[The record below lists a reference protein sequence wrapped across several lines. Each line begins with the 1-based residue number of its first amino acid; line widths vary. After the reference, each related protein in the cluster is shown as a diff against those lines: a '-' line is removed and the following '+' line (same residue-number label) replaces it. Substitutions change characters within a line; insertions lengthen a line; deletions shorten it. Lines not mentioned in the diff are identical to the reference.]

1 MPGNT
6 KRRRRKHRGTKTGK
20 IETRGKTTPRN
31 RQEAMNRA
39 RNQGKRAPDRRDSP
53 PTWRG
58 AMLRGGFFAVLL
70 FPIALLFGQEPAA
83 AAILTVIA
91 AIFYVPLGFYT
102 DQFFY
107 KRRMQKLAA
116 ERQAKKA
123 ARGKPKGGG

>member
-6 KRRRRKHRGTKTGK
+6 KRRQRKHRGTKTGK
-20 IETRGKTTPRN
+20 IETRGKTTPKN
-31 RQEAMNRA
+31 RQEAMARA
-39 RNQGKRAPDRRDSP
+39 RSQGKRGPDRRDQP

-58 AMLRGGFFAVLL
+58 AIMRGGFFAVLL
-70 FPIALLFGQEPAA
+70 FPIAILFGQSAPA

-107 KRRMQKLAA
+107 NRRVKKLAA

-123 ARGKPKGGG
+123 ARGKKAE

>member
-31 RQEAMNRA
+31 RQDAMNRA
-39 RNQGKRAPDRRDSP
+39 RNQGKRQPDRRDQP

-58 AMLRGGFFAVLL
+58 AIMRGGFFAVLL
-70 FPIALLFGQEPAA
+70 FPIAMLFGQPVGAA
-83 AAILTVIA
+83 LVLTVIA
-91 AIFYVPLGFYT
+91 AFFYVPLGFYT

-107 KRRMQKLAA
+107 KRRMAKLAA
-116 ERQAKKA
+116 ERQAKKQ
-123 ARGKPKGGG
+123 ARGKPKAE

>member
-31 RQEAMNRA
+31 RQDAMNRA
-39 RNQGKRAPDRRDSP
+39 RNQGKRAPDRRDQP

-58 AMLRGGFFAVLL
+58 AMIRGGFFAVLL

-83 AAILTVIA
+83 AAVLTVIA
-91 AIFYVPLGFYT
+91 AIFYVPLGYYT
-102 DQFFY
+102 DNFFY
-107 KRRMQKLAA
+107 QRRMRKLAA

-123 ARGKPKGGG
+123 ARGKPKAD

>member
-6 KRRRRKHRGTKTGK
+6 KRRQRKHRGTKTGK
-20 IETRGKTTPRN
+20 IDARGKTTPRN

-39 RNQGKRAPDRRDSP
+39 RNQGKRAPDRRDQP

-58 AMLRGGFFAVLL
+58 AMIRGGFFAVLL
-70 FPIALLFGQEPAA
+70 FPIAMLFGQPVAS
-83 AAILTVIA
+83 AIVLTVIA
-91 AIFYVPLGFYT
+91 AVFYVPLGFYT

-107 KRRMQKLAA
+107 RRRMAKLAA

-123 ARGKPKGGG
+123 ARGKPKAD

>member
-31 RQEAMNRA
+31 RQDAMNRA
-39 RNQGKRAPDRRDSP
+39 RNQGKRAPDRRDQP

-58 AMLRGGFFAVLL
+58 AMIRGGFFAVLL

-83 AAILTVIA
+83 AAVLTVIA
-91 AIFYVPLGFYT
+91 AIFYVPLGYYT
-102 DQFFY
+102 DNFFY
-107 KRRMQKLAA
+107 QRRMRKLAA

-123 ARGKPKGGG
+123 ARGKPKGS